1 MSKNELKKEFFE
13 ILKEHQKYYNESK
26 KLKIN
31 SYFCGNK
38 NSLINDFMCAYNDDD
53 YKLMNKI
60 NGAMICDIKCYKLIK
75 EGKQ

>member
-1 MSKNELKKEFFE
+1 MSKNELKQEFFE
-13 ILKEHQKYYNESK
+13 ILKEHQKYYKESK

-31 SYFCGNK
+31 CYFCGNK
-38 NSLINDFMCAYNDDD
+38 NSLINDFMNAYNFDD

-60 NGAMICDIKCYKLIK
+60 NGAMICNIRCYKIIK